1 MYIASS
7 VTRFGENESFLQNLK
22 SLELFEVY
30 LEFGNILNVLWQIFY
45 AIRQLLFVCGQR
57 PKYLVIT

>member
-45 AIRQLLFVCGQR
+45 AIRQLLFLFANGILE
-57 PKYLVIT
+57 KK